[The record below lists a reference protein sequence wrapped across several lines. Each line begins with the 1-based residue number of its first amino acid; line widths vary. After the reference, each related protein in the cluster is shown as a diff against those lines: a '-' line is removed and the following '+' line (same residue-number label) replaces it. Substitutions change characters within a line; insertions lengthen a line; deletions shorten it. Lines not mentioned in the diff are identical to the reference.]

1 MARRNHLDDFIRGR
15 MIGKLEEGR
24 TVTSVAA
31 EFGINQSV
39 VSRAWKAFQTTG
51 TAVTKVGGGRP
62 RTTAGNDRY
71 IILQVKRGRR
81 QSASVIAQQLSTA
94 TGRQVSR
101 FTVAR
106 RLHKGGLFAR
116 RPERCLLL
124 KVDHRRHRLQWCREH
139 KNWTTDQWSRV
150 LFTDESRFST
160 RSDSQRV
167 LIWREIGTRFYT
179 SNIKERHGG
188 YGGPGVLVWGG
199 IMLNGKTELHIFDR
213 GFVIGD
219 RYCEKVLLPHVR
231 LFRGAIGPDFI
242 FMDDNARPHRAV
254 EELLES
260 EDITRMDWPAYSPD
274 LNPIEHVRDV
284 LGRRIAARLHHPENT
299 QQLKQMLIEEWVLLP
314 QEMLHQLV
322 QSMRRRCEAT
332 IAVRGGHIPY

>member
-1 MARRNHLDDFIRGR
+1 MARRNHLDDFTRGR

-31 EFGINQSV
+31 EFGINKSV

-51 TAVTKVGGGRP
+51 TAVRK
-62 RTTAGNDRY
+62 A
-71 IILQVKRGRR
+71 KRGRR

-116 RPERCLLL
+116 RPERCLPL

-139 KNWTTDQWSRV
+139 KNWTTDKWSRV
-150 LFTDESRFST
+150 LFTDKSRFST

-179 SNIKERHGG
+179 SNIKERHH
-188 YGGPGVLVWGG
+188 YGAPGVLVWGG
-199 IMLNGKTELHIFDR
+199 MLNGRTDLNIFDR
-213 GFVIGD
+213 RSVTGD
-219 RYCEKVLLPHVR
+219 RYCEEVLLPHVL

-242 FMDDNARPHRAV
+242 FMDDNARPHRTLAV

-260 EDITRMDWPAYSPD
+260 EDITRMDWTAYFPD
-274 LNPIEHVRDV
+274 LNPIEHVWEV

-299 QQLKQMLIEEWVLLP
+299 QQLKQMLIEE
-314 QEMLHQLV
+314 
-322 QSMRRRCEAT
+322 
-332 IAVRGGHIPY
+332 